1 MRVVIDHPQNY
12 VAMSPAKPE
21 PIICWEKGKQAETG
35 SGGMDRGVGRTMER
49 TWGSPAVTSML
60 TGKTGAVLGPATLN
74 PGKSGDSWASGVEIG
89 LNLTKLCFC
98 VQAKEG

>member
-60 TGKTGAVLGPATLN
+60 TGKTGAVLTQSTGH
-74 PGKSGDSWASGVEIG
+74 V
-89 LNLTKLCFC
+89 C
-98 VQAKEG
+98 